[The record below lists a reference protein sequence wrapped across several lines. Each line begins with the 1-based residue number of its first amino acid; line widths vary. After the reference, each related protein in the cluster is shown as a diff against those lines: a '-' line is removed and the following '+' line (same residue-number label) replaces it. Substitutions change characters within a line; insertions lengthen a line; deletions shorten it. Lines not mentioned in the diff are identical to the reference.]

1 VQPTAGKAKF
11 TPGPWRKYKMTM
23 TPEDWASLCSGEY
36 PITIVRRG
44 QDVIAAVWADGDEEE
59 QANAHLIAAAPEMY
73 EALEDGRERLIKIA
87 AILNGGE
94 LTPAKRREAYTLAYD
109 GKQTAA
115 LAKARG
121 ETP

>member
-11 TPGPWRKYKMTM
+11 TPGPLQSDSIMKGGGADYAIL
-23 TPEDWASLCSGEY
+23 DSDGCVIGEAFQFLGKRNG
-36 PITIVRRG
+36 TR
-44 QDVIAAVWADGDEEE
+44 DA
-59 QANAHLIAAAPEMY
+59 QANAQLWAAAPEIY